1 MLTRMKSIRTNKTP
15 AVDASLRG
23 PQRAGRLLL
32 FLAGW
37 LSLGLGALG
46 VVLPVLPTTPFLLLA
61 AYCFARSSERA
72 HAWLLDNRVFGPPL
86 RDYLDGRGISWR
98 IKAGALVFLWAAIGV
113 SIVLFVPFL
122 WVRILLG
129 LIAIAVTVHVVMIK
143 NRKRG

>member
-1 MLTRMKSIRTNKTP
+1 MLARMKSSRI
-15 AVDASLRG
+15 LF
-23 PQRAGRLLL
+23 
-32 FLAGW
+32 FLAGS

-46 VVLPVLPTTPFLLLA
+46 VVLPVLPTTPFVLLA
-61 AYCFARSSERA
+61 AFCFARSSPRA
-72 HAWLLDNRVFGPPL
+72 HAWMLGNRVFGPPL
-86 RDYLDGRGISWR
+86 RDYLAGRGIPWR

-113 SIVLFVPFL
+113 SIVVFVPFL